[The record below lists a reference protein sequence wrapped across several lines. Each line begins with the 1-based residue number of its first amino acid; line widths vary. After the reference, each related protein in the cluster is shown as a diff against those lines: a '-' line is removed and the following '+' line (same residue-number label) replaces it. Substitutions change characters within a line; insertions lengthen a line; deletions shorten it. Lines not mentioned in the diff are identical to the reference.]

1 MAFFDEGT
9 PRWGSYEQGGTGVTA
24 VTSETPEYR
33 LVTAS
38 RAVGAK
44 YDKVALTNAATDV
57 IEGVTAGADD
67 YASIDPYTTPPS
79 NVKLTRIKTSQK
91 LRVETATAYVAA
103 NKGKG
108 INPDATS
115 GNEGMAVVAATGGTG
130 RIDGGETIGTKHYLD
145 FWMNES
151 SPR

>member
-1 MAFFDEGT
+1 MAFLDEGT
-9 PRWGSYEQGGTGVTA
+9 PRWDTYEQGGTGVTA
-24 VTSETPEYR
+24 VTSTTPEYR

-38 RAVGAK
+38 RAAGAK

-67 YASIDPYTTPPS
+67 FNSVDPYELKD
-79 NVKLTRIKTSQK
+79 VKMCRVKTSEK

-115 GNEGMAVVAATGGTG
+115 GNEGMAVVAASGGTG
-130 RIDGGETIGTKHYLD
+130 RIAGGETIGTKHFLD